1 MATVL
6 VTGGTGLVGIHVV
19 RALASNG
26 HRVICFS
33 RHALPD
39 NSLRDAFF
47 GTAAERVVFVTG
59 DVRRVEDVEA
69 AWSEHHPTHA
79 VHAAA
84 ITPTPEMERAMSAAV
99 VATNVAGTANVLD
112 TACRHGAARVVCV
125 SSAGVYGDTA
135 DDAPIEETSP
145 LRGHALYA
153 ITKQTAERLCE
164 YYERLYAVPIITVR
178 VGWVYG
184 TMERPLT
191 GSREQMSLVYEC
203 ARLALNNEE
212 IRLHELDPV
221 RDWIDADDLARA
233 VMSLLFTDRLPHRV
247 YNCAG
252 PRGYRHAELLDTLA
266 RIVPVRYR
274 RSPDLETPNVAPALT
289 RWRRGPLSIE
299 RIVADTDY
307 RPAVDL
313 ERGLR
318 RYVEWVREWS

>member
-6 VTGGTGLVGIHVV
+6 VTGGTGFVGIHVA
-19 RALASNG
+19 RALALNG
-26 HRVICFS
+26 HRVICLA

-39 NSLRDAFF
+39 GSLRDAFF
-47 GTAAERVVFVTG
+47 GTAAERIVLIAG
-59 DVRRVEDVEA
+59 DVRHLEDVQA
-69 AWSEHHPTHA
+69 AWSAHHPTHL

-84 ITPTPEMERAMSAAV
+84 ITPTPDMERAMAAAV

-112 TACRHGAARVVCV
+112 TACRHGAARVVYV

-164 YYERLYAVPIITVR
+164 YYERRYAVPIVAAR
-178 VGWVYG
+178 AGWVYG

-203 ARLALNNEE
+203 VRLALKHEE
-212 IRLHELDPV
+212 VRLHDLDPV

-233 VMSLLFTDRLPHRV
+233 VMALLFTDPLPHRV

-252 PRGYRHAELLDTLA
+252 PRGYSHAELLDTLA
-266 RIVPVRYR
+266 RIVPLRYR
-274 RSPDLETPNVAPALT
+274 RSPDVETPSVTPALT
-289 RWRRGPLSIE
+289 RRRRGPLSVG
-299 RIVADTDY
+299 RILADTDY
-307 RPAVDL
+307 RPAIDL
-313 ERGLR
+313 ETGLR
-318 RYVEWVREWS
+318 RYVEWVGKRS